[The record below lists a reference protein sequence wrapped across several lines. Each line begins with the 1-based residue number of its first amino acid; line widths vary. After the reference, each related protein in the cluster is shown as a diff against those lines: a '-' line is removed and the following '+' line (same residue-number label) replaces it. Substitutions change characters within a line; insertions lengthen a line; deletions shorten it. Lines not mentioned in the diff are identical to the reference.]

1 MRNGVWTV
9 SFWNLFLHSID
20 KYLLSSYCVQDM
32 DLVTRDVA
40 DINKNKII
48 FSGHFHSSREVVS
61 KQTMVCKIN
70 EVMINTMKKTTLA
83 GEGDVKW
90 PRGGG
95 VRWDQG
101 RCKGGV
107 VWEGD
112 FLGKKGSAG
121 RSVRAGPWGR
131 LVLGWNSSALLKSKF
146 YS

>member
-95 VRWDQG
+95 EV
-101 RCKGGV
+101 
-107 VWEGD
+107 
-112 FLGKKGSAG
+112 GS
-121 RSVRAGPWGR
+121 GP
-131 LVLGWNSSALLKSKF
+131 L
-146 YS
+146 